1 MGAIKKD
8 FRKTIA
14 EEVLLADGAIGT
26 LLTSRGA
33 TPEQARSPLNLSDPE
48 SVREVHEDYLEAGA
62 RILTTN
68 TWDANRVKLTKHE
81 WSDSLEKINRE
92 GARLAKEAA
101 AGELVFVAGS
111 IGPLGALVKPYGSL
125 QLSQVREVFEEQAR
139 ILLESGV
146 DLILLETFGSMLEAA
161 EAVRAVRG
169 LSSDVPILA
178 EMTFLADGRTAFGE
192 AAAHA
197 LQTLALAGAD
207 AVGMNCTLGPQET
220 HEIFSKLPA
229 SISLPLSAMP
239 NAGYPSVVHG
249 RNVYL
254 SSPDYLREYAAA
266 FVEAGAAIVG
276 GCCGTTPE
284 HIRAMARE
292 VSGKK
297 RAHTARPVSV
307 VLETE
312 VEHFAEPAIE
322 TSRIKR
328 KLASSDE
335 FIVTAEVEPPKG
347 VDCSGAI
354 EGARQLKAA
363 GVDAVNVTDNPMARL
378 RMSSIA
384 VAALI
389 QRETGLDA
397 VVQITTR
404 DRNVLGL
411 QSDLLG
417 AGGLGIKAILCLGGD
432 PLKIG
437 DYPQAKQVSEV
448 DVLGLLKMAK
458 GLNSGAD
465 LAGNAIGSPTRFA
478 IACAANPAAADQEV
492 EFSKLRAKIESGAT
506 FAQTQPVYDLDAL
519 ARFLE
524 RPEARA
530 IPILVGLIPLLSLK
544 QTLFFANEVPG
555 VVVPPAIQ
563 DRMRKAAERGAEHEK
578 AEGLQIARELAAGI
592 ARIARGVH
600 VMPMGKYKTAA
611 EVLAALPVRESAAQA
626 PRSA

>member
-1 MGAIKKD
+1 MKKD

-33 TPEQARSPLNLSDPE
+33 SPDQARSPLNLSDPE
-48 SVREVHEDYLEAGA
+48 SVSEVHDDYVEAGA
-62 RILTTN
+62 RLLTTN
-68 TWDANRVKLTKHE
+68 TWDANRVKLTAHE
-81 WSDSLEKINRE
+81 WADSLERINRE
-92 GARLAKEAA
+92 GARLARESA
-101 AGELVFVAGS
+101 AGEHVYVAGA

-125 QLSQVREVFEEQAR
+125 QLTQVREIFEEQAR
-139 ILLESGV
+139 VLLDAGV
-146 DLILLETFGSMLEAA
+146 DLLLLETFGSLLEAA

-169 LSSDVPILA
+169 LSSEIPIVA
-178 EMTFLADGRTAFGE
+178 EMTFLAEGRTAFGE
-192 AAAHA
+192 AATHA
-197 LQTLALAGAD
+197 LATLAAAGAD
-207 AVGMNCTLGPQET
+207 VVGMNCTLGPQET
-220 HEIFSKLPA
+220 EDIFSKLSGAVPV
-229 SISLPLSAMP
+229 PLCVMP

-266 FVEAGAAIVG
+266 FVDAGAAIVG

-292 VSGKK
+292 VTGRK
-297 RAHTARPVSV
+297 RVRPKHAVSV
-307 VLETE
+307 VLEAS
-312 VEHFAEPAIE
+312 VEHLAEAQVE
-322 TSRIKR
+322 TSRLKR
-328 KLASSDE
+328 KLADRDA
-335 FIVTAEVEPPKG
+335 FLITAEVEPPRG
-347 VDCSGAI
+347 AESGAAI
-354 EGARQLKAA
+354 EGARSMKAA

-417 AGGLGIKAILCLGGD
+417 AAGLGIKAILCLGGD

-448 DVLGLLKMAK
+448 DVLGLLRIAR
-458 GLNSGAD
+458 GLNAGAD
-465 LAGNAIGSPTRFA
+465 LAGNAIGAPTRFA

-492 EFSKLRAKIESGAT
+492 EFSKLRAKIEAGAN

-519 ARFLE
+519 ARFLAH
-524 RPEARA
+524 PDARA

-555 VVVPPAIQ
+555 IVVPTAIQ
-563 DRMRKAAERGAEHEK
+563 QRMRSASERGSEHERE
-578 AEGLQIARELAAGI
+578 EGLTIARELAAGV
-592 ARIARGVH
+592 AGLARGMH
-600 VMPMGKYKTAA
+600 IMPMGRYRAVG
-611 EVLAALPVRESAAQA
+611 EILAAI
-626 PRSA
+626 PRRPAG